1 MLVNVLAI
9 VAQQATRTPS
19 DPVEHQPSQF
29 LYLLPL
35 LPVVAVVTVALF
47 LRHRGDDGWT
57 VTPISTM
64 LIPTTAVLV
73 EFANVLFITGT
84 NRLLPALADNGWSV
98 LAGALVLGT
107 TTVLGGAVKQR
118 RFRYIA
124 ISASASAIALLVI
137 ITRADNPIIPFL
149 LLVLGLYVLIGGVL
163 GYTTASTTRSRR

>member
-9 VAQQATRTPS
+9 VARQTTRTPS
-19 DPVEHQPSQF
+19 DPVEPQPSQF

-35 LPVVAVVTVALF
+35 LPVVTVVTVTLF
-47 LRHRGDDGWT
+47 LRYRGDDRWT
-57 VTPISTM
+57 VTPISTI

-73 EFANVLFITGT
+73 EFVNVLLVTGT
-84 NRLLPALADNGWSV
+84 NRLLPALADSGWSV

-124 ISASASAIALLVI
+124 ISASASVIALLVI
-137 ITRADNPIIPFL
+137 LIQADNPILPFL
-149 LLVLGLYVLIGGVL
+149 LLVLGLYVLIGGLL
-163 GYTTASTTRSRR
+163 GYTTASTTYS